1 MRLLLGGL
9 LLSSLCAPSSWSASS
24 NTLVVIQSP
33 DVTVTEGE
41 AVDINCCWTES
52 LVRGRVKWFKNQ
64 TVIKEELINQSQR
77 SLNEQEKKCLTLNI
91 PIQPEAAGRYV
102 CEVSVE
108 IPILFT
114 TKGNGTV
121 ITVTAR
127 LNQTGTKGQE
137 QQNSTSSL
145 PLPLIIGLAAI
156 VPVFIVAL
164 ICFCSLRRKQE
175 AVRVI
180 YEVPHTDSDVAEMD
194 KHSTSSS
201 RGSSQ
206 WCQVTV
212 YESFDYFERVEHKGS
227 G

>member
-24 NTLVVIQSP
+24 DTLVVIQSP
-33 DVTVTEGE
+33 DITVTEGE
-41 AVDINCCWTES
+41 AVDINCCWTWFE
-52 LVRGRVKWFKNQ
+52 RGRH
-64 TVIKEELINQSQR
+64 
-77 SLNEQEKKCLTLNI
+77 
-91 PIQPEAAGRYV
+91 EAAGRYV
-102 CEVSVE
+102 CEVFVE
-108 IPILFT
+108 IPILST
-114 TKGNGTV
+114 AKGNGTV

-127 LNQTGTKGQE
+127 ANQTGTEGQL

-145 PLPLIIGLAAI
+145 PLPLIIGLAAV
-156 VPVFIVAL
+156 VPVFLVAL